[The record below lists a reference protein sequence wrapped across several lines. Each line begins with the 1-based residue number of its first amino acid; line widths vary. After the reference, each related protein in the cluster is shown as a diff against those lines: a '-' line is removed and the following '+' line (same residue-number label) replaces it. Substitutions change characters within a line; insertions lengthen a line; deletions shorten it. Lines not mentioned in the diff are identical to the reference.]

1 MIRWYFVFQKAYGT
15 LQRIA
20 LQVLGIPGNL
30 LTMDV
35 DLCSLIGYLRW
46 GSATSDHSPSIWM
59 LISSWR
65 AASGRLPQR
74 QQAKVLAIVA
84 LLHCFFED
92 LCTSKPIGGTSDQ
105 RRVMDG
111 E

>member
-1 MIRWYFVFQKAYGT
+1 
-15 LQRIA
+15 
-20 LQVLGIPGNL
+20 
-30 LTMDV
+30 
-35 DLCSLIGYLRW
+35 
-46 GSATSDHSPSIWM
+46 M

-105 RRVMDG
+105 RRVIWMGNDTWAQTG
-111 E
+111 GDPLEVIWKYEKFTLATQPAG